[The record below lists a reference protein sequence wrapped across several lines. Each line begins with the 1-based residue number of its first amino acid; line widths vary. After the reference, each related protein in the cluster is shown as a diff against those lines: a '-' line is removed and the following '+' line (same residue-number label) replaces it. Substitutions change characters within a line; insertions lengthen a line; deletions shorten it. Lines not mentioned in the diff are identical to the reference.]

1 MSVDE
6 ILDHFIIDI
15 EKLILV
21 EEYFRTDRNESII
34 NVELVQNI
42 EDDFMANQESMK
54 NDIDIVEKKCME
66 TKLYIDEIIL
76 Y

>member
-42 EDDFMANQESMK
+42 EDDFMAKQESMK